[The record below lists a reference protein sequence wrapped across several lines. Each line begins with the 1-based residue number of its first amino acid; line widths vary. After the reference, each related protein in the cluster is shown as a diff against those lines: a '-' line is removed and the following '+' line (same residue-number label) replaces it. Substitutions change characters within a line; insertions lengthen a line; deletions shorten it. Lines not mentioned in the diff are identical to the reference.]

1 MIIAGNDEAK
11 RSKIWRVVTL
21 VSSVLIILIAVY
33 LLTRM
38 FTTNPVVG
46 NWESEDATIALKIEK
61 NDTIQVDITD
71 IAENTDAAVEMNYSV
86 DMKSKIITITK
97 DEEQID
103 KAVEKADGAYTK
115 EDLENVLDDLDSSFF
130 IQHRWQS
137 DDAYRTRIWGT
148 VHVRQKVGIRQ
159 KET

>member
-1 MIIAGNDEAK
+1 
-11 RSKIWRVVTL
+11 
-21 VSSVLIILIAVY
+21 
-33 LLTRM
+33 M

-115 EDLENVLDDLDSSFF
+115 EDLENVLDDLDSSFSYSIDGNQMTLTEREYGEQFTF
-130 IQHRWQS
+130 IR
-137 DDAYRTRIWGT
+137 
-148 VHVRQKVGIRQ
+148 K
-159 KET
+159 

>member
-1 MIIAGNDEAK
+1 
-11 RSKIWRVVTL
+11 
-21 VSSVLIILIAVY
+21 
-33 LLTRM
+33 M

-71 IAENTDAAVEMNYSV
+71 IAENTDATVEMNYSV

-115 EDLENVLDDLDSSFF
+115 EDLENVLDDLDSSFSYSIDGNQLTLTEREYGEQFTF
-130 IQHRWQS
+130 IR
-137 DDAYRTRIWGT
+137 
-148 VHVRQKVGIRQ
+148 K
-159 KET
+159 

>member
-1 MIIAGNDEAK
+1 MIIAGNDETK

-71 IAENTDAAVEMNYSV
+71 IAENTDAAV

-115 EDLENVLDDLDSSFF
+115 EDLENVLDDLDSSFSYSIDGNQMTLTEREYGEQFTF
-130 IQHRWQS
+130 IR
-137 DDAYRTRIWGT
+137 
-148 VHVRQKVGIRQ
+148 K
-159 KET
+159 

>member
-1 MIIAGNDEAK
+1 
-11 RSKIWRVVTL
+11 
-21 VSSVLIILIAVY
+21 
-33 LLTRM
+33 M

-97 DEEQID
+97 DDEQID

-115 EDLENVLDDLDSSFF
+115 EDLENVLDDLDSSFSYSIDGNQMTLTEREYGEQFTF
-130 IQHRWQS
+130 IR
-137 DDAYRTRIWGT
+137 
-148 VHVRQKVGIRQ
+148 K
-159 KET
+159 

>member
-61 NDTIQVDITD
+61 NDSGRYHGYCGEYRCNRRDELQRRYEV
-71 IAENTDAAVEMNYSV
+71 
-86 DMKSKIITITK
+86 K
-97 DEEQID
+97 DYYYH
-103 KAVEKADGAYTK
+103 K
-115 EDLENVLDDLDSSFF
+115 
-130 IQHRWQS
+130 R
-137 DDAYRTRIWGT
+137 
-148 VHVRQKVGIRQ
+148 
-159 KET
+159 

>member
-86 DMKSKIITITK
+86 D
-97 DEEQID
+97 

-115 EDLENVLDDLDSSFF
+115 EDLENVLDDLDSSFSYSVDGNQMTLTEREYGEQF
-130 IQHRWQS
+130 
-137 DDAYRTRIWGT
+137 TF
-148 VHVRQKVGIRQ
+148 VRK
-159 KET
+159 

>member
-1 MIIAGNDEAK
+1 
-11 RSKIWRVVTL
+11 
-21 VSSVLIILIAVY
+21 
-33 LLTRM
+33 M

-97 DEEQID
+97 DEEQIE

-115 EDLENVLDDLDSSFF
+115 EDLENVLDDLDSSFSYSIDGNQMTLTEREYGEQFTF
-130 IQHRWQS
+130 IR
-137 DDAYRTRIWGT
+137 
-148 VHVRQKVGIRQ
+148 K
-159 KET
+159 

>member
-1 MIIAGNDEAK
+1 M
-11 RSKIWRVVTL
+11 L
-21 VSSVLIILIAVY
+21 
-33 LLTRM
+33 
-38 FTTNPVVG
+38 TTNPVVG

-71 IAENTDAAVEMNYSV
+71 IAENTDAVVEMNYSV

-115 EDLENVLDDLDSSFF
+115 EDLENVLDDLDSSFSYSIDGNQLTLTEREYGEQFTF
-130 IQHRWQS
+130 IR
-137 DDAYRTRIWGT
+137 
-148 VHVRQKVGIRQ
+148 K
-159 KET
+159 

>member
-1 MIIAGNDEAK
+1 
-11 RSKIWRVVTL
+11 
-21 VSSVLIILIAVY
+21 
-33 LLTRM
+33 M

-115 EDLENVLDDLDSSFF
+115 EDLENVLDDLDSSFSYSIDGNQMTLTEREYGEQF
-130 IQHRWQS
+130 
-137 DDAYRTRIWGT
+137 TF
-148 VHVRQKVGIRQ
+148 VRK
-159 KET
+159 

>member
-1 MIIAGNDEAK
+1 
-11 RSKIWRVVTL
+11 
-21 VSSVLIILIAVY
+21 
-33 LLTRM
+33 M

-61 NDTIQVDITD
+61 NDTIQVDIMD
-71 IAENTDAAVEMNYSV
+71 IAENTDAVVEMNYSV

-115 EDLENVLDDLDSSFF
+115 EDLENVLDDLDSSFSYSIDGNQLTLTEREYGEQFTF
-130 IQHRWQS
+130 IR
-137 DDAYRTRIWGT
+137 
-148 VHVRQKVGIRQ
+148 K
-159 KET
+159 

>member
-46 NWESEDATIALKIEK
+46 TWESEDATIALKIEK
-61 NDTIQVDITD
+61 NDTIQVDIMD
-71 IAENTDAAVEMNYSV
+71 IAENTDAAVELQRRYEV
-86 DMKSKIITITK
+86 K
-97 DEEQID
+97 DYYHH
-103 KAVEKADGAYTK
+103 K
-115 EDLENVLDDLDSSFF
+115 
-130 IQHRWQS
+130 R
-137 DDAYRTRIWGT
+137 
-148 VHVRQKVGIRQ
+148 
-159 KET
+159 

>member
-71 IAENTDAAVEMNYSV
+71 IAENTDAAVEM
-86 DMKSKIITITK
+86 KSKIITITK

-115 EDLENVLDDLDSSFF
+115 EDLENVLDDLDSSFSYSVEGNQMTLTEREYGEQFTF
-130 IQHRWQS
+130 IR
-137 DDAYRTRIWGT
+137 
-148 VHVRQKVGIRQ
+148 K
-159 KET
+159 

>member
-71 IAENTDAAVEMNYSV
+71 IEENTDAAVEMNYSV

-115 EDLENVLDDLDSSFF
+115 EDLENVLDDLDSSFSYSVDGNQLTLTEREYGEQFTF
-130 IQHRWQS
+130 IR
-137 DDAYRTRIWGT
+137 
-148 VHVRQKVGIRQ
+148 K
-159 KET
+159 

>member
-46 NWESEDATIALKIEK
+46 TWESEDATIALKIEK
-61 NDTIQVDITD
+61 NDTIQVDIMD

-103 KAVEKADGAYTK
+103 KAVEKADGA
-115 EDLENVLDDLDSSFF
+115 
-130 IQHRWQS
+130 
-137 DDAYRTRIWGT
+137 
-148 VHVRQKVGIRQ
+148 
-159 KET
+159 

>member
-86 DMKSKIITITK
+86 DMKSKILPSQK
-97 DEEQID
+97 MRSR
-103 KAVEKADGAYTK
+103 
-115 EDLENVLDDLDSSFF
+115 L
-130 IQHRWQS
+130 
-137 DDAYRTRIWGT
+137 TRQLRKRT
-148 VHVRQKVGIRQ
+148 VHIQKKIWRMYWMIWIHLFH
-159 KET
+159 TA

>member
-71 IAENTDAAVEMNYSV
+71 IAENTDASIFGTAQRMISQPAF
-86 DMKSKIITITK
+86 SR
-97 DEEQID
+97 
-103 KAVEKADGAYTK
+103 A
-115 EDLENVLDDLDSSFF
+115 
-130 IQHRWQS
+130 
-137 DDAYRTRIWGT
+137 RIWAT
-148 VHVRQKVGIRQ
+148 VASTSSVFVFVIDCILIGLPPPIV
-159 KET
+159 TFPI

>member
-46 NWESEDATIALKIEK
+46 NWESEDA
-61 NDTIQVDITD
+61 TIQVDITD

-115 EDLENVLDDLDSSFF
+115 EDLENVLDDLDSSFSYSIDGNQLTLTEREYGEQFTF
-130 IQHRWQS
+130 IR
-137 DDAYRTRIWGT
+137 
-148 VHVRQKVGIRQ
+148 K
-159 KET
+159 

>member
-1 MIIAGNDEAK
+1 MIIAGNYEAK
-11 RSKIWRVVTL
+11 RSKIWRGVTL

-61 NDTIQVDITD
+61 NDTIQVDI
-71 IAENTDAAVEMNYSV
+71 TDAAVEMNYSV

-115 EDLENVLDDLDSSFF
+115 EDLENVLDDLDSSFSYSVDGNQLTLTEREYGEQFTF
-130 IQHRWQS
+130 IR
-137 DDAYRTRIWGT
+137 
-148 VHVRQKVGIRQ
+148 K
-159 KET
+159 

>member
-71 IAENTDAAVEMNYSV
+71 IAENTDAAVEMNNSV
-86 DMKSKIITITK
+86 DMKSKIITITY
-97 DEEQID
+97 I
-103 KAVEKADGAYTK
+103 K
-115 EDLENVLDDLDSSFF
+115 EDLEKVLDDLDSSFSYSIDGNQLTLTEREYGEQFTF
-130 IQHRWQS
+130 IR
-137 DDAYRTRIWGT
+137 
-148 VHVRQKVGIRQ
+148 K
-159 KET
+159 

>member
-97 DEEQID
+97 
-103 KAVEKADGAYTK
+103 VEKADGAYTK
-115 EDLENVLDDLDSSFF
+115 EDLENVLDDLDSSFSYSVDGNQLTLTEREYGEQFTF
-130 IQHRWQS
+130 IR
-137 DDAYRTRIWGT
+137 
-148 VHVRQKVGIRQ
+148 K
-159 KET
+159 

>member
-1 MIIAGNDEAK
+1 MIIAGNDETK

-103 KAVEKADGAYTK
+103 KAVEKADGA
-115 EDLENVLDDLDSSFF
+115 
-130 IQHRWQS
+130 
-137 DDAYRTRIWGT
+137 
-148 VHVRQKVGIRQ
+148 
-159 KET
+159 

>member
-46 NWESEDATIALKIEK
+46 TWESEDETIVMHVNK
-61 NDTIQVDITD
+61 NNTILVDIAD
-71 IAENTDAAVEMNYSV
+71 IAENKDASVQMDYNV
-86 DMKSKIITITK
+86 DMKSKIISITK
-97 DEEQID
+97 DEAKINE
-103 KAVEKADGAYTK
+103 AVEESNGSYTK
-115 EDLENVLDDLDSSFF
+115 ENLENVLDKLDSSFGYSIDGKQMTLTEREYGEQF
-130 IQHRWQS
+130 TF
-137 DDAYRTRIWGT
+137 TR
-148 VHVRQKVGIRQ
+148 K
-159 KET
+159 

>member
-1 MIIAGNDEAK
+1 
-11 RSKIWRVVTL
+11 
-21 VSSVLIILIAVY
+21 
-33 LLTRM
+33 M

-115 EDLENVLDDLDSSFF
+115 EDLENVLDDLDSSFSYSIDGNQLTLTEREYGEQFTF
-130 IQHRWQS
+130 IR
-137 DDAYRTRIWGT
+137 
-148 VHVRQKVGIRQ
+148 K
-159 KET
+159 

>member
-46 NWESEDATIALKIEK
+46 NWESED
-61 NDTIQVDITD
+61 DTIQVDIMD
-71 IAENTDAAVEMNYSV
+71 IAENTDAVVEMNYSV

-115 EDLENVLDDLDSSFF
+115 EDLKNVLDDLDSSFSYSIDGNQLTLTEREYGEQFTF
-130 IQHRWQS
+130 IR
-137 DDAYRTRIWGT
+137 
-148 VHVRQKVGIRQ
+148 K
-159 KET
+159 

>member
-1 MIIAGNDEAK
+1 
-11 RSKIWRVVTL
+11 
-21 VSSVLIILIAVY
+21 
-33 LLTRM
+33 M

-115 EDLENVLDDLDSSFF
+115 EDLENVLDNLDSSFSYSIDGNQMTLTEREYGEQFTF
-130 IQHRWQS
+130 IR
-137 DDAYRTRIWGT
+137 
-148 VHVRQKVGIRQ
+148 K
-159 KET
+159 

>member
-71 IAENTDAAVEMNYSV
+71 IAENTDAVVEMNYSV

-115 EDLENVLDDLDSSFF
+115 EDLENVLDDLDSSFY

-137 DDAYRTRIWGT
+137 ADTYRTRIWGT
-148 VHVRQKVGIRQ
+148 VHVHQKVGIRQ
-159 KET
+159 K